1 MLMETKSFTNVLPAV
16 YSQKSLLENLFGK
29 VVANGD
35 YLAFRELFT
44 HHYRSLCNYAMRV
57 VVTREIAEEVVSD
70 VFVKLWKNREQIEV
84 HTSFQAYIYRAV
96 RNQALDY
103 LKLKIH
109 RQNER
114 ESLDNVQWNLTHADH
129 YTPIEEMAFNEFYER
144 VEGCIQDLPRQC
156 QVIFR
161 LSREEGLRYRDI
173 AERLKISVKTVETQ
187 MSRALKVLRERVP
200 EHKLVA

>member
-1 MLMETKSFTNVLPAV
+1 MEAKSFTNALTSV
-16 YSQKSLLENLFGK
+16 YTQKNVLENLFGR
-29 VVANGD
+29 VVATGD
-35 YLAFRELFT
+35 YHAFRELFT

-103 LKLKIH
+103 LKLRIH

-114 ESLDNVQWNLTHADH
+114 ESLDSVQWNMTHADH
-129 YTPIEEMAFNEFYER
+129 FSPADELSFNEFHEH
-144 VEGCIQDLPRQC
+144 VEGCIQALPRQC
-156 QVIFR
+156 QLIFR

-173 AERLKISVKTVETQ
+173 AERLAISVKTVETQ

-200 EHKLVA
+200 EHRLVA

>member
-1 MLMETKSFTNVLPAV
+1 MESKTSSPSSLAGSPPKNVLE
-16 YSQKSLLENLFGK
+16 SLFGK
-29 VVANGD
+29 VVTKGD
-35 YLAFRELFT
+35 YYAFRELFT

-103 LKLKIH
+103 LKLRVH
-109 RQNER
+109 RQYER
-114 ESLDNVQWNLTHADH
+114 ESLDAVQWNLTHADH
-129 YTPIEEMAFNEFYER
+129 FSPVEEMSFNEIYDHI
-144 VEGCIQDLPRQC
+144 EGCIKDLPRQC
-156 QVIFR
+156 QLIFR

-173 AERLKISVKTVETQ
+173 AEKLDISVKTVETQ

-200 EHKLVA
+200 EHRLVA

>member
-1 MLMETKSFTNVLPAV
+1 MESKSSTSTVLSGCPQKNV
-16 YSQKSLLENLFGK
+16 LENLFGK
-29 VVANGD
+29 VVSCGD
-35 YLAFRELFT
+35 YHAFRELFT
-44 HHYRSLCNYAMRV
+44 RNYKALCNYAMRV
-57 VVTREIAEEVVSD
+57 VSTREIAEEVVSD

-103 LKLKIH
+103 LKLRVH

-114 ESLDNVQWNLTHADH
+114 ESLDNVQWNMSHADH
-129 YTPIEEMAFNEFYER
+129 FSPAEELSFNEFYDHI
-144 VEGCIQDLPRQC
+144 EGCIQRLPRQC
-156 QVIFR
+156 QIIFR

-173 AERLKISVKTVETQ
+173 AERLDISVKTVETQ

-200 EHKLVA
+200 EHRLVA

>member
-1 MLMETKSFTNVLPAV
+1 METKSLTKTLTSAHSQKNVLE
-16 YSQKSLLENLFGK
+16 SLFGR

-35 YLAFRELFT
+35 YYAFRELFT

-70 VFVKLWKNREQIEV
+70 VFVKLWKNRDQIEV

-103 LKLKIH
+103 LKLKVH
-109 RQNER
+109 RQYER
-114 ESLDNVQWNLTHADH
+114 ESLESVQWNMSHADH
-129 YTPIEEMAFNEFYER
+129 FSPADELSFNEFYAH
-144 VEGCIQDLPRQC
+144 VEGCIKDLPRQC
-156 QVIFR
+156 QLIFR
-161 LSREEGLRYRDI
+161 LSREDGLRYRDI
-173 AERLKISVKTVETQ
+173 ADKLKISVKTVETQ

-200 EHKLVA
+200 EHRLVA

>member
-1 MLMETKSFTNVLPAV
+1 METKSFTSPLPAV
-16 YSQKSLLENLFGK
+16 HSPKSVLENLFGK

-35 YLAFRELFT
+35 YYAFRELFN

-103 LKLKIH
+103 LKLRIH
-109 RQNER
+109 RQYER
-114 ESLDNVQWNLTHADH
+114 ESLDSVQWNMSHADH
-129 YTPIEEMAFNEFYER
+129 FSPAEEMSFNEFFDH
-144 VEGCIQDLPRQC
+144 VEGCINDLPRQC
-156 QVIFR
+156 QIIFR

-173 AERLKISVKTVETQ
+173 AERLAISVKTVETQ

-200 EHKLVA
+200 EHRLVA

>member
-1 MLMETKSFTNVLPAV
+1 METKSTSSAAAPA
-16 YSQKSLLENLFGK
+16 YSHKNMLEVLFGR
-29 VVANGD
+29 VVASGD
-35 YLAFRELFT
+35 YNAFRELFT
-44 HHYRSLCNYAMRV
+44 HHYRALCNYAMRV
-57 VVTREIAEEVVSD
+57 VATRETAEEVVSD

-103 LKLKIH
+103 LKLRVH

-114 ESLDNVQWNLTHADH
+114 ESLDNVQWNMSHADH
-129 YTPIEEMAFNEFYER
+129 FSPAEELSFNEFYDHI
-144 VEGCIQDLPRQC
+144 EGCIQRLPRQC

-173 AERLKISVKTVETQ
+173 AERLDISVKTVETQ

-200 EHKLVA
+200 EHRLVA

>member
-1 MLMETKSFTNVLPAV
+1 MEARSFNNTLPSV
-16 YSQKSLLENLFGK
+16 YSQKNVLENLFGK
-29 VVANGD
+29 VVTTGD
-35 YLAFRELFT
+35 YHAFRELFT

-57 VVTREIAEEVVSD
+57 VITREIAEEVVSD

-103 LKLKIH
+103 LKLRVH

-114 ESLDNVQWNLTHADH
+114 ESLESVQWNMTHADH
-129 YTPIEEMAFNEFYER
+129 FSPAEEMSFNEFYEH
-144 VEGCIQDLPRQC
+144 VEGCIQALPRQC
-156 QVIFR
+156 QIIFR

-173 AERLKISVKTVETQ
+173 AEKLAISVKTVETQ

-200 EHKLVA
+200 EHRLVA